1 MEDQTCI
8 LRLFENMKKFYIVIY
23 GIKEQTVSAQV
34 YSKVIQLYRYMH
46 LLLFKFFSHLGS
58 YRVLSKTLFYTA
70 CWTSIFNIAV
80 CICQSQTSDLT
91 SP

>member
-1 MEDQTCI
+1 MEDQTCV

-23 GIKEQTVSAQV
+23 GIKEKTVLAQV

-58 YRVLSKTLFYTA
+58 YRILSRILCFT
-70 CWTSIFNIAV
+70 
-80 CICQSQTSDLT
+80 Q
-91 SP
+91 